1 MESPS
6 LDEENIIENVRNL
19 FRLNKIEN
27 ETNDAAIK
35 SIRNLLRIKKRK

>member
-6 LDEENIIENVRNL
+6 LDGKNIIENVRNL

-27 ETNDAAIK
+27 ETNDAAII